1 MSTRRQFLKGMA
13 VTPVALILP
22 ASVRRAAMAP
32 ELGMPYLPP
41 ITNEMLARAMS
52 GRSTGKTWTAIVVA
66 DMRVA
71 KGDVVAYC
79 TADKTYTLRTHED
92 VDALMADLGFPE
104 VGKRLVVGA
113 RELRG

>member
-1 MSTRRQFLKGMA
+1 MSTRRQFLMGLVA
-13 VTPVALILP
+13 APVVAALP
-22 ASVRRAAMAP
+22 APARHVGMAP

-41 ITNEMLARAMS
+41 ITNKMLAKAIS

-66 DMRVA
+66 DLRVA

-79 TADKTYTLRTHED
+79 TADKTYMLRTHED

-104 VGKRLVVGA
+104 VGKRLLVGA
-113 RELRG
+113 RELQR